1 MDADMGDK
9 TLESLSEKLD
19 QLDDLVGQYPEL
31 GEFQQK
37 ADELR
42 QRAESLVRE
51 HPLLAVGLAVVVGY
65 LIGRLFSGDDD

>member
-1 MDADMGDK
+1 MGDQ
-9 TLESLSEKLD
+9 TLESLSDKLD

-31 GEFQQK
+31 GDLQKK

-42 QRAESLVRE
+42 QRAENLVRE
-51 HPLLAVGLAVVVGY
+51 HPLMAVGLAVVVGY